1 VLDSFGAGGQAGAS
15 MKIENYLGFPTGI
28 TGAELMSRALLQ
40 AQKFGSEFSTPSVA
54 AGLELGGPRPV
65 VRLADG
71 ERVEARCVLIATGAD
86 YNKLDVPGYER
97 FEGLGI
103 YYAATPM
110 ELASSHGAEA
120 VVVGGGNS
128 AGQAVVFLAQ
138 HRQRVWVVLRGADLR
153 KNMSSYLVERIQA
166 AENIE
171 VLTHTQ
177 VRALLGDG
185 VLEAVEIENTQT
197 GERRALAAPAVF
209 SFIGAVP
216 RTGWLPPEIETDA
229 KGFICTGRAVLD
241 SARWP
246 LDREP
251 FPLETS
257 YPGVFAAGDVR
268 LGSVKRCAASV
279 GEGSMAVAFVH
290 QYLDSLAN

>member
-1 VLDSFGAGGQAGAS
+1 MGV
-15 MKIENYLGFPTGI
+15 
-28 TGAELMSRALLQ
+28 
-40 AQKFGSEFSTPSVA
+40 
-54 AGLELGGPRPV
+54 
-65 VRLADG
+65 
-71 ERVEARCVLIATGAD
+71 
-86 YNKLDVPGYER
+86 
-97 FEGLGI
+97 

-138 HRQRVWVVLRGADLR
+138 HRQRVWVVLRGANLR

-177 VRALLGDG
+177 VRAMLGDG

-197 GERRALAAPAVF
+197 GERRTLAAPAVF

-246 LDREP
+246 LEREP

-268 LGSVKRCAASV
+268 LGSVKRCAAGV

-290 QYLDSLAN
+290 QYLASLAN

>member
-1 VLDSFGAGGQAGAS
+1 

-40 AQKFGSEFSTPSVA
+40 AQKFGSELSTPSVA

-110 ELASSHGAEA
+110 ELASSHGDEA

-138 HRQRVWVVLRGADLR
+138 HRQRVWVVLRGSDLR
-153 KNMSSYLVERIQA
+153 KNMSSYLVERIQL

-171 VLTHTQ
+171 VLTHTR
-177 VRALLGDG
+177 VRTLLGDG

-197 GERRALAAPAVF
+197 GERRTLAAPAIF

-216 RTGWLPPEIETDA
+216 RTGWLPAEIETDA

-268 LGSVKRCAASV
+268 LGSVKRCSAGV

-290 QYLDSLAN
+290 QYLDSLTN